1 MFELI
6 EIKCKK
12 GDYCIGV
19 LNIPDITESHTFKCK
34 KCGTLIY
41 LNDKDYNN
49 MEFQRLVSEK
59 NEYWVKHIYSMTD
72 EELEKDCKI
81 VSTVTCRGE
90 R

>member
-12 GDYCIGV
+12 GDYYIGA
-19 LNIPDITESHTFKCK
+19 LNIPDIKESHTFKCK

-49 MEFQRLVSEK
+49 MEFQRLQNEK
-59 NEYWVKHIYSMTD
+59 NKYRVEHIYNMTD
-72 EELEKDCKI
+72 EELEKDSKI
-81 VSTVTCRGE
+81 VSTVTCRGKG
-90 R
+90 